1 MKAIEYKWLHFE
13 DFLVLDN
20 AAVLSTALGTSNI
33 NLECIKL
40 VSKSTKI
47 SVFSISAFGSRLEW
61 RSVPRHKSR
70 QSLCVGSGCLHT
82 R

>member
-33 NLECIKL
+33 NLECITL
-40 VSKSTKI
+40 VSKSTEI
-47 SVFSISAFGSRLEW
+47 SNEECNNNR
-61 RSVPRHKSR
+61 
-70 QSLCVGSGCLHT
+70 
-82 R
+82 